1 MNSRYL
7 RQRRRRSRSPL
18 EEDNWK
24 MGRKYNSVDE
34 LTFKRDSNQR
44 SPIGHQERKR
54 PVKTS
59 YNHKNMKRSYSNFDF
74 EKLKSIQEMEEFNRR
89 KERKKKSSSKSKKNF
104 YESLGASY
112 KRKHRTRA
120 DYSSNMSYGRNQKND
135 YGDIEA
141 NLNYMST
148 HSTGKM
154 HKKSN
159 SLKTDL
165 ISKYFKPRKR
175 NQKSSSIGNLEGFSS
190 GVDKKSEKSKGYY
203 SRKKSS
209 KEGDYT
215 GSSLINRTLDRH
227 NLKDSIMRKYRT
239 NDFSGYQSNTS
250 NVKNAELYKRYMKKK
265 IIANALDKNSWSSL
279 QNDKRSSKHKKS
291 KTLSDF
297 PKKIL
302 SNSFYS
308 RAAKKSK
315 MKRIR
320 SGMIHQTHD
329 LDNFSTYSKNIDR
342 YKQRAKKRK
351 SSSKRR
357 KRKKSKQSTSKM
369 DPGVFNSTSMAS
381 FGHGKT
387 SSVKKHGKKS
397 RSKEKFRREMS
408 NSIGQIKI
416 SEFESNEGLAKR
428 RRKSKKSSYPNI
440 ESIQKS
446 YYKLPPFEKSKVI
459 VKKFGNIHSFSVN
472 THQGTV
478 RNYNEDRV
486 SILLN
491 AQQR

>member
-7 RQRRRRSRSPL
+7 RHKRRRSRSPL
-18 EEDNWK
+18 EDENWK
-24 MGRKYNSVDE
+24 MSTKYNSVDE
-34 LTFKRDSNQR
+34 ITFKRNSNSR

-54 PVKTS
+54 PVKTN
-59 YNHKNMKRSYSNFDF
+59 YDHKKMKRSYSNFDF

-89 KERKKKSSSKSKKNF
+89 KERRKRSTSKQKKNF
-104 YESLGASY
+104 YESLGTSY
-112 KRKHRTRA
+112 KRKPHRSRG
-120 DYSSNMSYGRNQKND
+120 DYSSNLAHGRNSKND
-135 YGDIEA
+135 YADLDS

-165 ISKYFKPRKR
+165 ISKYFKPRK
-175 NQKSSSIGNLEGFSS
+175 KSHKTNSIGNADAFSS
-190 GVDKKSEKSKGYY
+190 VDKKSEKSSGYY

-209 KEGDYT
+209 KDGDYNS
-215 GSSLINRTLDRH
+215 SSLINRTLDRH

-239 NDFSGYQSNTS
+239 NDYTAYQSSGS

-279 QNDKRSSKHKKS
+279 HAEKKSSKHKKS
-291 KTLSDF
+291 KTLSEF

-308 RAAKKSK
+308 RAAKKGK

-320 SGMIHQTHD
+320 SGMINQTHD
-329 LDNFSTYSKNIDR
+329 LDNFSTYSKQVDKYR
-342 YKQRAKKRK
+342 QRKKRK
-351 SSSKRR
+351 SSNKRR
-357 KRKKSKQSTSKM
+357 KRKKVKSSTSKP
-369 DPGVFNSTSMAS
+369 DPGIFHSTSMAS
-381 FGHGKT
+381 YGRMKST
-387 SSVKKHGKKS
+387 SVKKHGK
-397 RSKEKFRREMS
+397 RSTDKQKFRKEMS

-416 SEFESNEGLAKR
+416 SEFESNENLVKR
-428 RRKSKKSSYPNI
+428 RRKSKKNSYPNI
-440 ESIQKS
+440 ESIKKN